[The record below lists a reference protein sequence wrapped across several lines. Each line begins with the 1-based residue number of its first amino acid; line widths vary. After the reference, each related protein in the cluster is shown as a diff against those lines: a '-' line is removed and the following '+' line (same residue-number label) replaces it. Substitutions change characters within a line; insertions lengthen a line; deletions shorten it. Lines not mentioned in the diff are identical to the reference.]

1 MKRLLLILLLALMC
15 GLAYWYGTSQM
26 EKRQKVGVQVDRIQ
40 KRFRRSLEPSG
51 P

>member
-26 EKRQKVGVQVDRIQ
+26 EKMQKVGVERGSNPEKI
-40 KRFRRSLEPSG
+40 SP
-51 P
+51 